1 MLIFCDFFEKSCYFL
16 KFSYNI
22 FMLTIVVRAI
32 IIYVVV
38 LFLYRLMGKR
48 QLGQMQPFELVL
60 TLIIADLATI
70 PMAEVSVPVLH
81 GIVPLLT
88 LVIVHFVLTFLCKI
102 SNRFAWFLSGKP
114 VIVINPNGIDYKA
127 LKNLNISVDDV
138 FEAIRGCGY
147 FSIEQIQYAIMETN
161 GKMSVMPKSQFAPV
175 SVGDMKFD
183 VEKSAIPVNIINE
196 GKIVKE
202 NLQIAG
208 IDENDI
214 KNILLQAKIKKVKDV
229 LILTV
234 DKNGQVYIQKFYDKY
249 QTLQIQKLGR
259 VQE

>member
-1 MLIFCDFFEKSCYFL
+1 
-16 KFSYNI
+16 
-22 FMLTIVVRAI
+22 MLTIVVRAI
-32 IIYVVV
+32 IIYLVV

-88 LVIVHFVLTFLCKI
+88 LVILHFVLTFLSKI
-102 SNRFAWFLSGKP
+102 SNKFASFLSGKP
-114 VIVINPNGIDYKA
+114 VIVINPDGIDYKA

-138 FEAIRGCGY
+138 FEAIRGYGY
-147 FSIEQIQYAIMETN
+147 FKIEQIQYAIMETN
-161 GKMSVMPKSQFAPV
+161 GKMSVLPKSQYAPV
-175 SVGDMKFD
+175 TVEDMQLET
-183 VEKSAIPVNIINE
+183 EKSAIPINIINE
-196 GKIVKE
+196 GKIVKD
-202 NLQIAG
+202 NLTIA
-208 IDENDI
+208 DI
-214 KNILLQAKIKKVKDV
+214 NETDVKNILERAKIKKVKDV

-234 DKNGQVYIQKFYDKY
+234 DKNGAVYIQKFNEKY
-249 QTLQIQKLGR
+249 QTMQLKPLGQ